1 MTRAYQ
7 AVIAVLVLSSCL
19 TSEGGDLDAGVDITK
34 EGSPS
39 TTVPPRA
46 LADRDAVVSSREACV
61 RADHW
66 GR

>member
-39 TTVPPRA
+39 TTAPRRA
-46 LADRDAVVSSREACV
+46 HWQTEMPSLAPEK
-61 RADHW
+61 RA
-66 GR
+66 

>member
-39 TTVPPRA
+39 TTAPAARIGGQ
-46 LADRDAVVSSREACV
+46 RCR
-61 RADHW
+61 R
-66 GR
+66 